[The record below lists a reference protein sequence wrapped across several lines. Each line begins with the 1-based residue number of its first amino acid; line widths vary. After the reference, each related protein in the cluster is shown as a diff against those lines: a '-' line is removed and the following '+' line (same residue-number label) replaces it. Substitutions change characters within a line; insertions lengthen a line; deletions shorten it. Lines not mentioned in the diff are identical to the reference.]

1 MQSNVDLNKRRE
13 ASVARAIAYAST
25 FVTAKAENAELWDVE
40 GNRYI
45 DFYGGIGCQNVGHR
59 HPEVVAA
66 IERQL
71 NTLTHTC
78 FQVSPYESY
87 IRLAERLNAL
97 APGEYAKKSL
107 FFSSGG
113 EAVENAIKIARYYTR
128 KPGIITFTNGY
139 HGRSYMGMALSARM
153 DPFKIGF
160 RPFPT
165 EIYRIPFPDKFHDVS
180 FESAVKAVETL
191 FQSDADPTSIG
202 AIIFEPV
209 QGEGGFNIANAD
221 FLHYLRELSDA
232 HNIVL
237 IADEIQSGFG
247 RTGKM
252 FATEHFDVTPDL
264 TCLGKSMGGGLP
276 LSGIVGKAEII
287 DKVPPGGLGGT
298 FGGNPLGCAAA
309 LAVLDIFEKENL
321 FSRGLEMGKRIHS
334 KLEAVAQREDLP
346 CVGDARSLGC
356 MNAIEIVRDHTN
368 EPDGTRASA
377 IISNALQKGLV
388 LVSAGPKRNVIR
400 ILAPLTTP
408 FELIDEGLQ
417 ILESAIEEV
426 VASG

>member
-25 FVTAKAENAELWDVE
+25 FVAAKAENAELWDVE

-71 NTLTHTC
+71 KTLTHTC

-87 IRLAERLNAL
+87 IRLSERLNAL
-97 APGEYAKKSL
+97 EPGQYSKKSL

-165 EIYRIPFPDKFHDVS
+165 ERYRIPFPDNFHDVS
-180 FESAVKAVETL
+180 FETAAKAIDTL

-209 QGEGGFNIANAD
+209 QGEGGLNIADAD
-221 FLHYLRELSDA
+221 FLHYLRELSDT

-252 FATEHFDVTPDL
+252 FATEHFDVAPDL

-276 LSGIVGKAEII
+276 LSGIVGKAEMI

-309 LAVLDIFEKENL
+309 LAVLDILEKENL
-321 FSRGLEMGKRIHS
+321 FARGLEMGKRIH
-334 KLEAVAQREDLP
+334 KRLEVMAQREDLP
-346 CVGDARSLGC
+346 CVGNARSLGC

-368 EPDGTRASA
+368 EPDGARAGA

-426 VASG
+426 VANV

>member
-1 MQSNVDLNKRRE
+1 MPTKDVNSNSMQSNVDLNKRRE
-13 ASVARAIAYAST
+13 ASVARAVAYAST
-25 FVTAKAENAELWDVE
+25 FTTAKAENAELWDVE

-59 HPEVVAA
+59 HPKVVAA
-66 IERQL
+66 IEQQL
-71 NTLTHTC
+71 KTLTHTC

-87 IRLAERLNAL
+87 IKLAERLNAL
-97 APGEYAKKSL
+97 TPGQYAKKSL

-165 EIYRIPFPDKFHDVS
+165 EVYRIPFPDGFHGVS
-180 FESAVKAVETL
+180 FTTAVEAIDTL

-209 QGEGGFNIANAD
+209 QGEGGFNIVDAD
-221 FLHYLRELSDA
+221 FLRYLRDLSDK

-252 FATEHFDVTPDL
+252 FATEHFAVAPDL

-309 LAVLDIFEKENL
+309 LAVLDILEEENL
-321 FSRGLEMGKRIHS
+321 FDRGLEMGRSIHT
-334 KLEAVAQREDLP
+334 KLEAMVQREDLP

-356 MNAIEIVRDHTN
+356 MNAIEIVRDYTN
-368 EPDGTRASA
+368 EPDGARASA

-388 LVSAGPKRNVIR
+388 LVSAGP
-400 ILAPLTTP
+400 
-408 FELIDEGLQ
+408 
-417 ILESAIEEV
+417 
-426 VASG
+426 